1 MKYEHKVLLIGGVAG
16 ALLGLAAA
24 FLYVKSNEEQI
35 IAVREGRAEEMNK
48 IAPREALGVG
58 LSLVTLLR
66 QIVVMGQRG

>member
-1 MKYEHKVLLIGGVAG
+1 MKYEHKALLIGGVAG

-24 FLYVKSNEEQI
+24 FLYVKTNEEQI
-35 IAVREGRAEEMNK
+35 IAVREGRAEEMTK

-66 QIVVMGQRG
+66 QIVVMGQKS